1 MGRLNFHKIFSSP
14 SMRAKLEMTYW
25 TVSFPMF
32 NCYGALCC
40 RECSNSLNIIFDSS
54 VISIFFSFN
63 SDLFLGCEGYFIT
76 KEEVVD
82 TPEFTKL
89 FDKGKCKSIKAGE
102 NKKLGI
108 HPITYR

>member
-1 MGRLNFHKIFSSP
+1 MGRLNLHKIFSSP

-40 RECSNSLNIIFDSS
+40 RECSNSLNIMFDSS
-54 VISIFFSFN
+54 FVSIFFSFN

-89 FDKGKCKSIKAGE
+89 FDKGKSVRVLKQEKTKNLEFIQ
-102 NKKLGI
+102 
-108 HPITYR
+108 